1 MKMAESTLFYTRRL
15 TLNTSRK
22 TAVIVGVL
30 FIIGTVAGVLS
41 VVLTS
46 SILNGPDLLTAVAAN
61 ENQVI
66 IGALLVLT
74 MGLALAMVP
83 VVIFPILKQHNEVLA
98 LGYVVFRGAL
108 ETLTYF
114 VVVIAWLLLIPLSQ
128 AFVVAG
134 AADASSFQALGAL
147 LLKAAEIGA
156 SLTAIVFPLGAAM
169 LYAVLYQ
176 SKLIPRWLSVWGLIA
191 VALNFVSTG
200 LAGVFGLA
208 PQMSAIQ
215 MAANLPIFLQEMVM
229 AVWLIV
235 KGFNASAIA
244 KGAQR

>member
-1 MKMAESTLFYTRRL
+1 MS
-15 TLNTSRK
+15 TSRK

-46 SILNGPDLLTAVAAN
+46 SILNGPDFLAAVAAN
-61 ENQVI
+61 GNQVI
-66 IGALLVLT
+66 IAALLVLT
-74 MGLALAMVP
+74 MGLVLAMVP

-108 ETLTYF
+108 ETMTYM

-128 AFVVAG
+128 AFVAAG
-134 AADASSFQALGAL
+134 AAGASSFQALGAL
-147 LLKAAEIGA
+147 SLKAAEIGA
-156 SLTAIVFPLGAAM
+156 NLTAIVFPLGAAM
-169 LYAVLYQ
+169 FYAVLYR

-191 VALNFVSTG
+191 VALNFVLTG
-200 LAGVFGLA
+200 LAGVFGLTD
-208 PQMSAIQ
+208 QMSTLQ

-235 KGFNASAIA
+235 KGFNASA
-244 KGAQR
+244 RTTSPD

>member
-1 MKMAESTLFYTRRL
+1 VSS
-15 TLNTSRK
+15 SRK

-30 FIIGTVAGVLS
+30 FIVGTLAGVLS

-46 SILNGPDLLTAVAAN
+46 SILNASDLLAAVAAN
-61 ENQVI
+61 GNQVI
-66 IGALLVLT
+66 IAALCVLT

-108 ETLTYF
+108 ETVTYF
-114 VVVIAWLLLIPLSQ
+114 IVVIAWLLLIPLSQ
-128 AFVVAG
+128 AFVAAG
-134 AADASSFQALGAL
+134 AADASSFRALGAFA
-147 LLKAAEIGA
+147 LKAAEIGA

-169 LYAVLYQ
+169 LYVALYR
-176 SKLIPRWLSVWGLIA
+176 SRLIPRWLSVWGLIA

-200 LAGVFGLA
+200 LAGVFGLT

-215 MAANLPIFLQEMVM
+215 MATNLPIFLQEMVM
-229 AVWLIV
+229 AGWLIV
-235 KGFNASAIA
+235 KGFNPSAIA
-244 KGAQR
+244 NRVK

>member
-1 MKMAESTLFYTRRL
+1 MS
-15 TLNTSRK
+15 TSRK

-30 FIIGTVAGVLS
+30 FIIGTLAGVLS

-46 SILNGPDLLTAVAAN
+46 SILNGPDLLAAVAAN

-66 IGALLVLT
+66 MAALLVLT
-74 MGLALAMVP
+74 MGLVLAMVP
-83 VVIFPILKQHNEVLA
+83 VVIFPVLKQHNEVLA

-128 AFVVAG
+128 AFVGAG
-134 AADASSFQALGAL
+134 AAAASSFQALGAL
-147 LLKAAEIGA
+147 SLKAAEIGA

-176 SKLIPRWLSVWGLIA
+176 SKLIPRWLSVWGVIA

-200 LAGVFGLA
+200 LAGVFGLT
-208 PQMSAIQ
+208 PQMSALQ
-215 MAANLPIFLQEMVM
+215 MVTNLPIFLQEMVM

-244 KGAQR
+244 SGSAKEKAKC

>member
-1 MKMAESTLFYTRRL
+1 MSS
-15 TLNTSRK
+15 SRK

-41 VVLTS
+41 VVLTGP
-46 SILNGPDLLTAVAAN
+46 ILNGSDFLAAVAAN
-61 ENQVI
+61 QNQLVI
-66 IGALLVLT
+66 AALFVLT

-83 VVIFPILKQHNEVLA
+83 VVAFPVLKQHNEVLA

-128 AFVVAG
+128 AFVEAG

-156 SLTAIVFPLGAAM
+156 SLTAIVFALGAAM
-169 LYAVLYQ
+169 FYAVLYQ

-200 LAGVFGLA
+200 LAGLFGLTA
-208 PQMSAIQ
+208 QMGAIQ

-244 KGAQR
+244 DKVQ

>member
-1 MKMAESTLFYTRRL
+1 MS
-15 TLNTSRK
+15 TSRK

-46 SILNGPDLLTAVAAN
+46 SILNGSDFLAAVAAN

-66 IGALLVLT
+66 MGALCVLT

-108 ETLTYF
+108 ETFTYF

-134 AADASSFQALGAL
+134 AADATNLQAVGAL
-147 LLKAAEIGA
+147 LPKAAEVGA

-200 LAGVFGLA
+200 LAGVFGLT
-208 PQMSAIQ
+208 PQMSTIQ
-215 MAANLPIFLQEMVM
+215 MVTNLPIFLQEMVM

-235 KGFNASAIA
+235 KGFNSSAIA
-244 KGAQR
+244 NQVE

>member
-1 MKMAESTLFYTRRL
+1 MS
-15 TLNTSRK
+15 TSRK

-46 SILNGPDLLTAVAAN
+46 SILNGSDFLAAVAAN
-61 ENQVI
+61 GNQVI
-66 IGALLVLT
+66 IASLLVLT

-108 ETLTYF
+108 ETFTYF

-128 AFVVAG
+128 AFVGAG
-134 AADASSFQALGAL
+134 AADASSFLALGAL
-147 LLKAAEIGA
+147 SLKAAEIGA

-169 LYAVLYQ
+169 LYAVLYR

-191 VALNFVSTG
+191 VALNFVLTG
-200 LAGVFGLA
+200 LAGVFGLT
-208 PQMSAIQ
+208 PQMSTIQ
-215 MAANLPIFLQEMVM
+215 MASNLPIFLQEMVM

-235 KGFNASAIA
+235 KGFNPSAIA
-244 KGAQR
+244 SRAV

>member
-1 MKMAESTLFYTRRL
+1 MAESQLFYTRRL
-15 TLNTSRK
+15 TLNTSSR

-46 SILNGPDLLTAVAAN
+46 SILNGPDLLAAVAAN
-61 ENQVI
+61 QTQVI
-66 IGALLVLT
+66 IAALLVLT

-128 AFVVAG
+128 AFAGAG
-134 AADASSFQALGAL
+134 AADAANLQALGAL

-169 LYAVLYQ
+169 FYAVLYQ
-176 SKLIPRWLSVWGLIA
+176 SKLIPRWLTVWGFIG
-191 VALNFVSTG
+191 VGLNFVSAG
-200 LAGVFGLA
+200 LAGVFGLT
-208 PQMSAIQ
+208 PQMSTIQ

-244 KGAQR
+244 KDVE

>member
-1 MKMAESTLFYTRRL
+1 MS
-15 TLNTSRK
+15 TSRK

-46 SILNGPDLLTAVAAN
+46 SILNGPDFLAAVAAN
-61 ENQVI
+61 GNQVI
-66 IGALLVLT
+66 IAALLVLT

-108 ETLTYF
+108 ETFTYF

-128 AFVVAG
+128 AFVGAG
-134 AADASSFQALGAL
+134 AADASSFLALGAL
-147 LLKAAEIGA
+147 SLKAAEIGA

-200 LAGVFGLA
+200 LAGVFGLT
-208 PQMSAIQ
+208 PQMSTIQ
-215 MAANLPIFLQEMVM
+215 MVTNLPIFLQEMVM

-235 KGFNASAIA
+235 KGFNSSAIA
-244 KGAQR
+244 NQVE

>member
-1 MKMAESTLFYTRRL
+1 M
-15 TLNTSRK
+15 NTGRK
-22 TAVIVGVL
+22 TAIIVGVL

-46 SILNGPDLLTAVAAN
+46 SILTGSDFLAAVAAN
-61 ENQVI
+61 ETQVI
-66 IGALLVLT
+66 MAALLVLT

-108 ETLTYF
+108 ETLTVF
-114 VVVIAWLLLIPLSQ
+114 VIVIAWLLLIPLSQ
-128 AFVVAG
+128 ESAKAG
-134 AADASSFQALGAL
+134 AADASNFQALGAL

-156 SLTAIVFPLGAAM
+156 SLGAIVFPLGAAM
-169 LYAVLYQ
+169 FYAVLYQ

-200 LAGVFGLA
+200 LAGVFGLP
-208 PQMSAIQ
+208 PQMSTIQ
-215 MAANLPIFLQEMVM
+215 TVANLPIFLQEMVM
-229 AVWLIV
+229 AVWLIA
-235 KGFNASAIA
+235 KGFNPSAIA
-244 KGAQR
+244 RDVE

>member
-1 MKMAESTLFYTRRL
+1 M
-15 TLNTSRK
+15 NTSRK

-30 FIIGTVAGVLS
+30 FIIGTLAGVLS

-46 SILNGPDLLTAVAAN
+46 SILNGPDFLAAVAAN

-66 IGALLVLT
+66 IAALLVLT

-83 VVIFPILKQHNEVLA
+83 VVIFPIVKQHNEVLA

-147 LLKAAEIGA
+147 SLKAAEIGA

-200 LAGVFGLA
+200 LAGVFGLT
-208 PQMSAIQ
+208 PQMSTIQ
-215 MAANLPIFLQEMVM
+215 MVTNLPIFLQEMVM

-235 KGFNASAIA
+235 KGFNAPAIA
-244 KGAQR
+244 KDVE

>member
-1 MKMAESTLFYTRRL
+1 MS
-15 TLNTSRK
+15 TSRK
-22 TAVIVGVL
+22 TAAIVGVL
-30 FIIGTVAGVLS
+30 FIIGTLAGVLS

-46 SILNGPDLLTAVAAN
+46 SILNGPDVLAAVAAN

-66 IGALLVLT
+66 IAALLVLT
-74 MGLALAMVP
+74 MGLVLAMVP
-83 VVIFPILKQHNEVLA
+83 VVIFPVLKQHNEVLA

-108 ETLTYF
+108 ETFTYM

-128 AFVVAG
+128 AFVAAG
-134 AADASSFQALGAL
+134 AAGAASFQALGAL
-147 LLKAAEIGA
+147 SLKAAEIGA

-200 LAGVFGLA
+200 LAGVFGLT
-208 PQMSAIQ
+208 PQMSALQ
-215 MAANLPIFLQEMVM
+215 MVTNLPIFLQEMVM
-229 AVWLIV
+229 AAWLIV

-244 KGAQR
+244 NKVA

>member
-1 MKMAESTLFYTRRL
+1 MS
-15 TLNTSRK
+15 TSRK
-22 TAVIVGVL
+22 TAIIVGVL
-30 FIIGTVAGVLS
+30 FIIGTLAGVLS

-46 SILNGPDLLTAVAAN
+46 SILNGPDVLAAVAAD

-66 IGALLVLT
+66 MAALLVLT

-108 ETLTYF
+108 ETFTQL
-114 VVVIAWLLLIPLSQ
+114 VIVIAWLLLIPLSQ
-128 AFVVAG
+128 AFVGAG

-147 LLKAAEIGA
+147 SLKAAEIGA
-156 SLTAIVFPLGAAM
+156 SLGAIVFPLGAAM

-176 SKLIPRWLSVWGLIA
+176 SKLIPRWLSVWGLIG
-191 VALNFVSTG
+191 VALMFVSTG
-200 LAGVFGLA
+200 LAGVFGLT

-235 KGFNASAIA
+235 KGFNAAAIA
-244 KGAQR
+244 RDVE

>member
-1 MKMAESTLFYTRRL
+1 MKS
-15 TLNTSRK
+15 SKK

-30 FIIGTVAGVLS
+30 FIIGTLAGVLS
-41 VVLTS
+41 VVLTGP
-46 SILNGPDLLTAVAAN
+46 ILNGPDFLAAVAAN

-66 IGALLVLT
+66 IAALLVLT

-108 ETLTYF
+108 ETFTYF

-128 AFVVAG
+128 AFAGAG
-134 AADASSFQALGAL
+134 AADASVFQALGAL
-147 LLKAAEIGA
+147 SLKAAEIGA

-169 LYAVLYQ
+169 FYAVLYR

-208 PQMSAIQ
+208 PQMSTIQ

-244 KGAQR
+244 RDVE

>member
-1 MKMAESTLFYTRRL
+1 MNA
-15 TLNTSRK
+15 SRK

-46 SILNGPDLLTAVAAN
+46 TILNGPDVLAEVAAN
-61 ENQVI
+61 QTQVI
-66 IGALLVLT
+66 LAALLVLT

-108 ETLTYF
+108 ETFTYF

-128 AFVVAG
+128 AFLSAG
-134 AADASSFQALGAL
+134 AADALNLQALGAFS
-147 LLKAAEIGA
+147 LKAAEVGA

-169 LYAVLYQ
+169 LYVVLYQ

-200 LAGVFGLA
+200 LAGVFGLT
-208 PQMSAIQ
+208 PQMGAIQ

-229 AVWLIV
+229 AAWLIV

-244 KGAQR
+244 RGGG

>member
-1 MKMAESTLFYTRRL
+1 MKS
-15 TLNTSRK
+15 SKK

-30 FIIGTVAGVLS
+30 FIIGTLAGVLS

-46 SILNGPDLLTAVAAN
+46 SILNGPDVLAAVAAN

-66 IGALLVLT
+66 IAALLVLT

-108 ETLTYF
+108 ETFTYF

-128 AFVVAG
+128 AFVAAG
-134 AADASSFQALGAL
+134 AAGAANLQASGAL

-156 SLTAIVFPLGAAM
+156 SLTALVFPLGAAM

-176 SKLIPRWLSVWGLIA
+176 SKLIPRWLSVWGLLA

-200 LAGVFGLA
+200 LAGVFGLTD
-208 PQMSAIQ
+208 QMSALQ
-215 MAANLPIFLQEMVM
+215 MIANLPIFLQEMVM

-244 KGAQR
+244 RDVE

>member
-1 MKMAESTLFYTRRL
+1 M
-15 TLNTSRK
+15 NTSRK

-30 FIIGTVAGVLS
+30 FIIGTLTGVLS
-41 VVLTS
+41 VVLTGP
-46 SILNGPDLLTAVAAN
+46 ILNGPDFLASVAAN

-66 IGALLVLT
+66 LAALLVLT

-108 ETLTYF
+108 ETSTYL
-114 VVVIAWLLLIPLSQ
+114 VVVIAWLLLIPVSQ
-128 AFVVAG
+128 EFAKAG
-134 AADASSFQALGAL
+134 AAGATAFQALGAL

-200 LAGVFGLA
+200 LAGVFGLT
-208 PQMSAIQ
+208 PQISTIQ
-215 MAANLPIFLQEMVM
+215 MAANLPIFVQEMVM
-229 AVWLIV
+229 AAWLIV
-235 KGFNASAIA
+235 KGFNSSAIA
-244 KGAQR
+244 RDVQ

>member
-1 MKMAESTLFYTRRL
+1 MS
-15 TLNTSRK
+15 TSRK

-46 SILNGPDLLTAVAAN
+46 SILNGPDFLAAVAAN
-61 ENQVI
+61 GNQVI
-66 IGALLVLT
+66 IAALLVLT
-74 MGLALAMVP
+74 MGLVLAMVP

-108 ETLTYF
+108 ETFTYF

-128 AFVVAG
+128 AFVGAG
-134 AADASSFQALGAL
+134 AADASSFLALGAL
-147 LLKAAEIGA
+147 SLKAAEIGA

-169 LYAVLYQ
+169 LYAVLYR

-191 VALNFVSTG
+191 VALNFVLTG
-200 LAGVFGLA
+200 LAGVFGLT
-208 PQMSAIQ
+208 PQMSTIQ
-215 MAANLPIFLQEMVM
+215 MASNLPIFLQEMVM

-235 KGFNASAIA
+235 KGFNPSAIA
-244 KGAQR
+244 SGSAKEKAEC